1 MREIALAFFG
11 GGLGSVVRFTLGK
24 WINSLHQQPLPWGT
38 FVVNAIA
45 CLVVGLVIG
54 LADHKQIISPNARI
68 FWVIGFCG
76 GFSTFS
82 TFSVETIS
90 LIQNGFYLSSTL
102 YIALSLFLCL
112 SATYVG
118 LFLGEQV

>member
-1 MREIALAFFG
+1 MREIALIFFG

-24 WINSLHQQPLPWGT
+24 WINSLHQQYFPWGT

-102 YIALSLFLCL
+102 YIASSLFLCL

-118 LFLGEQV
+118 LVLGEQV

>member
-1 MREIALAFFG
+1 MREIALVFFG

-24 WINSLHQQPLPWGT
+24 WINTLHQQQFPWGT

-45 CLVVGLVIG
+45 CLAVGFFIG
-54 LADHKQIISPNARI
+54 LADHKEIISPNVRI

-82 TFSVETIS
+82 TFSVETIN
-90 LIQNGFYLSSTL
+90 LFQNGFTVSSIL
-102 YIALSLFLCL
+102 YISASVLICIV
-112 SATYVG
+112 ATYSG
-118 LFLGEQV
+118 LLIGERF

>member
-1 MREIALAFFG
+1 MREIALIFFG

-24 WINSLHQQPLPWGT
+24 WINSLHQQYFPWGT

-102 YIALSLFLCL
+102 YIASSLFLCL